1 MVNFTENIVFLIFAC
16 NLPRDVVKLYAE
28 GGDKMNQIDL
38 HTGAINIYD
47 NCDIIQFTRLIIDK
61 NRPTVKSVKHMHPY
75 CELYFLLDGDVD
87 FVVEDDERHLS
98 GGDIALVR
106 GGKYHNTLSI
116 EAKPYDHCFIYL
128 SEKSFPHFSDGIREL
143 LEGIMKPNARGN
155 YLHPAPESWARIRE
169 LLLRIDEMVR
179 ETEQHPDTVNSLA
192 KYAAMLELIELV
204 AVEYR
209 NTYETLAEVGA
220 ASEPEP
226 RSLPDNASLHPVAN
240 NAVRYIDRN
249 FRTIG
254 DINEVA
260 AACRVTHS
268 YLSRIFKE
276 NLGMTPSAY
285 LRSKR
290 LAYAKLMLLNGY
302 DVTSTCYYS
311 GFCDY
316 SYFIQVFRS
325 EEGMTPLAYQ
335 RLHGGSRS
343 EQNEPD

>member
-1 MVNFTENIVFLIFAC
+1 MEFFTENIVFLIFTC
-16 NLPRDVVKLYAE
+16 NLLCDVVKLYSE
-28 GGDKMNQIDL
+28 GGDIMNQIDL
-38 HTGAINIYD
+38 HTGTINIYEG
-47 NCDIIQFTRLIIDK
+47 CDIIQFTRLKIDK
-61 NRPTVKSVKHMHPY
+61 NTPTVKSAKHIHPH
-75 CELYFLLDGDVD
+75 CELYFLLDGEVD
-87 FVVEDDERHLS
+87 FAVEDDERHLC
-98 GGDIALVR
+98 GGDIVLIR

-116 EAKPYDHCFIYL
+116 EPKPYDHCFIYL
-128 SEKSFPHFSDGIREL
+128 SEKSFPRFSADVRLQLGEMMDPKAHGNYLRPSAASFVKIREL
-143 LEGIMKPNARGN
+143 LI
-155 YLHPAPESWARIRE
+155 H
-169 LLLRIDEMVR
+169 IDEMVH
-179 ETEQHPDTVNSLA
+179 ETEQRPDTVNSLA
-192 KYAAMLELIELV
+192 KYAAMLELIELI

-209 NTYETLAEVGA
+209 NTYEKIKPDGVCEPEVRSLAE
-220 ASEPEP
+220 
-226 RSLPDNASLHPVAN
+226 NASLHPVAN

-260 AACRVTHS
+260 AACKVTHS

-285 LRSKR
+285 LRQKR

-311 GFCDY
+311 GFADY

-335 RLHGGSRS
+335 RKHGGSRS